1 MSPDL
6 ASQAKGKTLTPES
19 FGLSADQLR
28 VVVIAPDAG
37 GIDLVG
43 VVTALEGEP
52 LPSGDIAS
60 RLGGFEDVAAIEASN
75 AGGSTTT
82 TDAELI
88 DLLLGSKNNLHNN
101 YQDFQAL
108 PRQRRQDRA
117 PARHRCCTA
126 RTC

>member
-1 MSPDL
+1 M
-6 ASQAKGKTLTPES
+6 LTPES

-28 VVVIAPDAG
+28 VVVIAPDG
-37 GIDLVG
+37 DGIDLVG

-75 AGGSTTT
+75 AGGSTAT

-88 DLLLGSKNNLHNN
+88 DLLLGSKNDAP
-101 YQDFQAL
+101 QQL
-108 PRQRRQDRA
+108 PGLPGVPRRRRQDRA
-117 PARHRCCTA
+117 PARHRCSTA
-126 RTC
+126 RTS

>member
-1 MSPDL
+1 M
-6 ASQAKGKTLTPES
+6 
-19 FGLSADQLR
+19 
-28 VVVIAPDAG
+28 G

-60 RLGGFEDVAAIEASN
+60 RLGGFEDIAAIEASN
-75 AGGSTTT
+75 AGGSTAT

-101 YQDFQAL
+101 YQDFQAFL
-108 PRQRRQDRA
+108 DNGGKIGLQHDTAAVRRVPPEPVPRARRPRA
-117 PARHRCCTA
+117 HARGQPG
-126 RTC
+126 